1 MLIIVYFSC
10 IFLSEEFAKIK
21 DEVPSAL
28 LDAHIKNVEAAAA
41 DGNSDPKSGL
51 DMTGI
56 AGTLEREEG
65 GNICPLK
72 PLFQLIHSIS

>member
-1 MLIIVYFSC
+1 MEQITNRTFQQEINVHWEYYSVL
-10 IFLSEEFAKIK
+10 EEFAKIK

-65 GNICPLK
+65 GI
-72 PLFQLIHSIS
+72 Q